1 MGWIRQS
8 TQMLYLEKMPRQKFK
23 YEATEKFGESLTAFR
38 PWNTSRLSIV
48 EQINGRVAMVGFSA
62 AVLGELITG
71 KGMIQQLVGY
81 VNWYLNLG

>member
-8 TQMLYLEKMPRQKFK
+8 TQILYLEEMPRQKFK